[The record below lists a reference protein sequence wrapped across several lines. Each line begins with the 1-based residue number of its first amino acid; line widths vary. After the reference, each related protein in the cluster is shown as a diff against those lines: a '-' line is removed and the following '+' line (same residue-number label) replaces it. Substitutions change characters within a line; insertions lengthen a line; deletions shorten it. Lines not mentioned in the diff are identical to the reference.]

1 MIEEEIKHTSNEQE
15 EISKEE
21 FLVKLTNVHTTISES
36 IE

>member
-21 FLVKLTNVHTTISES
+21 LIVKLTNVHTTISES